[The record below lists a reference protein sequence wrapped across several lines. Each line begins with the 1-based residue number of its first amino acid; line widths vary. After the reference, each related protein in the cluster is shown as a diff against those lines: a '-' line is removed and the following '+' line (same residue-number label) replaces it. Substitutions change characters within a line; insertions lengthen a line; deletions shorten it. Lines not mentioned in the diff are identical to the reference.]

1 MAPNSTL
8 IGEVVVGN
16 DTSIWNNCVIRG
28 DLNSVLIGNLTSI
41 GDNTII
47 HTAGSLP
54 NGLPAS
60 VSIGEIF
67 FYKFPRIYFIY
78 KYLQLK
84 SKEME
89 LLFKVDPRFT
99 LLLLKMNAW
108 WDSGPLF

>member
-60 VSIGEIF
+60 VTIGELFLQALFRYIYIF
-67 FYKFPRIYFIY
+67 LNICN
-78 KYLQLK
+78 L
-84 SKEME
+84 
-89 LLFKVDPRFT
+89 
-99 LLLLKMNAW
+99 N
-108 WDSGPLF
+108 